1 VSNTNNVSVKEGVS
15 LKPAQ
20 GYLEETVPPFT
31 PFLAMEEASRCL
43 LCYNP
48 PCSEGCP
55 ADTNP
60 GDFIRAIRFR
70 NFKGAAEI
78 IRSNNILGGVC
89 ARVCPYE
96 KTCEGACERSGIDKP
111 IQIGRLQRYI
121 TDYEKATGFQALE
134 APKATKEKVA
144 MIGSGP
150 ASLSAAAT
158 LAMKGYPVT
167 IFEEKEKAGGVL
179 SYGIVP
185 ARLPQYVVDEEIEYV
200 TNLGVEIKLNTKV
213 GKDISLDEIRNSGYK
228 AIMLGAGMQIS
239 RTLDVPGIE
248 LDGVTTAVEYLAK
261 ARSNIAGFN
270 AGKHVVVIGGGDVAL
285 DCATTARL
293 KDAESV
299 TVLYRRTREE
309 APANRQELEYT
320 ESLGIN
326 FAFTLSPSIFE
337 GENGKLT
344 TVKANGTRSKSAIKL
359 EADTVVFAIGQQ
371 PEDFSEIV
379 KGIGLDKNNFVT
391 SLENGTTSIPDI
403 FVAGDIDQDST
414 KTVVNSV
421 QGGKIAAAS
430 IEKYLSK
437 AGRKQ
442 ASCSPMHPKEYLSEN
457 IGKSSGL

>member
-1 VSNTNNVSVKEGVS
+1 VSDSNNVGVKAGIS
-15 LKPAQ
+15 LKPTQ

-31 PFLAMEEASRCL
+31 PFLAMEEAARCL

-111 IQIGRLQRYI
+111 IQIGRLQRFV
-121 TDYEKATGFQALE
+121 TDYEKSTNFQVLDP
-134 APKATKEKVA
+134 PKATKEKVA

-200 TNLGVEIKLNTKV
+200 TKLGVEIKLNTKV
-213 GKDISLDEIRNSGYK
+213 GKDISLDEIRKQDYK
-228 AIMLGAGMQIS
+228 AIMIGAGMQIT
-239 RTLDVPGIE
+239 RTLPIPGKE
-248 LDGVTTAVEYLAK
+248 LEGVTTAVEYLAK
-261 ARSNIAGFN
+261 ARSNDASFN

-293 KDAESV
+293 NDAESV

-337 GENGKLT
+337 SENGKLT
-344 TVKANGTRSKSAIKL
+344 TVKANGTRSKSAMKI

-371 PEDFSEIV
+371 PEDFSKVIE
-379 KGIGLDKNNFVT
+379 GIGFDKNNFIT
-391 SLENGTTSIPDI
+391 SLENGTTSVPDI
-403 FVAGDIDQDST
+403 FVAGDIDIDST

-421 QGGKIAAAS
+421 QGGKIAAIS
-430 IEKYLSK
+430 IEEYLTK

-442 ASCSPMHPKEYLSEN
+442 AFCSPMHPEG
-457 IGKSSGL
+457 GK

>member
-1 VSNTNNVSVKEGVS
+1 VSDSNNVGIKEGIS

-70 NFKGAAEI
+70 NFMGAAEI

-111 IQIGRLQRYI
+111 IQIGRLQRFI
-121 TDYEKATGFQALE
+121 TDYEKTTGFQALE

-213 GKDISLDEIRNSGYK
+213 GKDISLDDLRKQGYK

-239 RTLDVPGIE
+239 RTLDVPGKE
-248 LDGVTTAVEYLAK
+248 LNGVTTAVEYLAK
-261 ARSNIAGFN
+261 ARSNSSDFN

-337 GENGKLT
+337 GENGKVT
-344 TVKANGTRSKSAIKL
+344 VVKANGTRSKSAMKL

-371 PEDFSEIV
+371 PEDFSKIID
-379 KGIGLDKNNFVT
+379 GIGLDKNNFIT

-403 FVAGDIDQDST
+403 FVAGDIDLNAK

-430 IEKYLSK
+430 IEKYLLMGEK
-437 AGRKQ
+437 
-442 ASCSPMHPKEYLSEN
+442 
-457 IGKSSGL
+457 

>member
-1 VSNTNNVSVKEGVS
+1 VSDSNNVGVKEGIS
-15 LKPAQ
+15 LKPTQ
-20 GYLEETVPPFT
+20 GYLEETVPPYT

-121 TDYEKATGFQALE
+121 TDYEKATGFKVLE
-134 APKATKEKVA
+134 APEATKEKVA

-185 ARLPQYVVDEEIEYV
+185 VRLPQYVVDEEIEYV

-213 GKDISLDEIRNSGYK
+213 GKDISLDEIRSSGYK

-239 RTLDVPGIE
+239 RTLPVPGLE
-248 LDGVTTAVEYLAK
+248 LEGVTTAVEYLGK
-261 ARSNIAGFN
+261 ARSNSPDFN

-299 TVLYRRTREE
+299 TVMYRRTREE

-326 FAFTLSPSIFE
+326 FAFTLSPAVFE

-344 TVKANGTRSKSAIKL
+344 TVKANGTRSKSAMKL
-359 EADTVVFAIGQQ
+359 EADTVIFAIGQQ
-371 PEDFSEIV
+371 PEDFSNIV
-379 KGIGLDKNNFVT
+379 EGLGLDKNNFVT

-403 FVAGDIDQDST
+403 FVAGDMDLDST

-421 QGGKIAAAS
+421 QGGKITALS
-430 IEKYLSK
+430 IEEYLTK

-442 ASCSPMHPKEYLSEN
+442 ASCSPMHPKG
-457 IGKSSGL
+457 GK

>member
-1 VSNTNNVSVKEGVS
+1 MSSSNNVSVKEGVS
-15 LKPAQ
+15 LKPDQ

-96 KTCEGACERSGIDKP
+96 KTCEAGCERSGIDKP
-111 IQIGRLQRYI
+111 IQIGRLQRFI
-121 TDYEKATGFQALE
+121 TDFEKTTNFQVLDPPA
-134 APKATKEKVA
+134 ATKEKVA
-144 MIGSGP
+144 MIGAGP

-185 ARLPQYVVDEEIEYV
+185 ARLPQYVVDEEVEYV

-213 GKDISLDEIRNSGYK
+213 GKDISLNDIRNQGYK
-228 AIMLGAGMQIS
+228 AIMIGAGMAIS
-239 RTLDVPGIE
+239 KTIE
-248 LDGVTTAVEYLAK
+248 VEGMELEGVETAVDYLAQ
-261 ARSNIAGFN
+261 ARSNDGKSDI
-270 AGKHVVVIGGGDVAL
+270 GKHVVVIGCGDVAL
-285 DCATTARL
+285 DSATTARL
-293 KDAESV
+293 NNAESV

-309 APANRQELEYT
+309 APANRLELEYA
-320 ESLGIN
+320 ESLGIH
-326 FAFTLSPSIFE
+326 FAFTFSPAVFE
-337 GENGKLT
+337 GENGKLK
-344 TVKANGTRSKSAIKL
+344 TVKANGTRNKSAIKL
-359 EADTVVFAIGQQ
+359 EADKVIFAIGQQ
-371 PEDFSEIV
+371 PEDFSGVIES
-379 KGIGLDKNNFVT
+379 IGLDKGNFVT
-391 SLENGTTSIPDI
+391 SLENGKTSISDI
-403 FVAGDIDQDST
+403 FVAGDIDADAK
-414 KTVVNSV
+414 KTVVHSV
-421 QGGKIAAAS
+421 QGGKIAAQS
-430 IEKYLSK
+430 IEEYLTK

-442 ASCSPMHPKEYLSEN
+442 ASCSPMRPKG
-457 IGKSSGL
+457 GK

>member
-1 VSNTNNVSVKEGVS
+1 MSNSNNVGVKEGIS
-15 LKPAQ
+15 LKPSQ
-20 GYLEETVPPFT
+20 GYLEETVTPFT
-31 PFLAMEEASRCL
+31 PFLAMEEAARCL

-121 TDYEKATGFQALE
+121 TDFEKTTGFQVLD
-134 APKATKEKVA
+134 PPPSTKEKVA
-144 MIGSGP
+144 MIGAGP

-158 LAMKGYPVT
+158 LAMKGYSVT
-167 IFEEKEKAGGVL
+167 IFEEKKKAGGVL

-213 GKDISLDEIRNSGYK
+213 GKDITLDEIRNQGYK
-228 AIMLGAGMQIS
+228 AILLGAGMQIS
-239 RTLDVPGIE
+239 RTLDVPG
-248 LDGVTTAVEYLAK
+248 LDLEGVTTAVEYLGK
-261 ARSNIAGFN
+261 ARSNDKDFN
-270 AGKHVVVIGGGDVAL
+270 PGKNVVVIGGGDVAL

-326 FAFTLSPSIFE
+326 FAFTLSPAVFE

-344 TVKANGTRSKSAIKL
+344 TIKANGTRNKSAMKL

-371 PEDFSEIV
+371 PEDFSKVVE
-379 KGIGLDKNNFVT
+379 GIGLDKNNFVT
-391 SLENGTTSIPDI
+391 SLENGKTNIPDI
-403 FVAGDIDQDST
+403 FVAGDIDLDSI

-421 QGGKIAAAS
+421 QGGKIAAKS
-430 IEKYLSK
+430 IEEYLTK

-442 ASCSPMHPKEYLSEN
+442 ASCSPMHPKG
-457 IGKSSGL
+457 GK

>member
-1 VSNTNNVSVKEGVS
+1 MSSSNNVSVKEGVS

-96 KTCEGACERSGIDKP
+96 KTCEAGCERSGIDKP

-121 TDYEKATGFQALE
+121 TDFEKTTKFQALDPP
-134 APKATKEKVA
+134 AATKEKVA
-144 MIGSGP
+144 MIGAGP

-185 ARLPQYVVDEEIEYV
+185 ARLPQYVVDEEVEYV

-213 GKDISLDEIRNSGYK
+213 GKDITLDEIRNQGYK
-228 AIMLGAGMQIS
+228 AIMIGAGMQIS
-239 RTLDVPGIE
+239 RTLDVPGKE
-248 LDGVTTAVEYLAK
+248 LDGVTTAVEYLGK
-261 ARSNIAGFN
+261 ARSNTAGFN
-270 AGKHVVVIGGGDVAL
+270 EGKHVVVIGGGDVAL

-309 APANRQELEYT
+309 APANRLELEYA
-320 ESLGIN
+320 ESIGIN
-326 FAFTLSPSIFE
+326 FAYTLSPSIFE
-337 GENGKLT
+337 GENGKVT
-344 TVKANGTRSKSAIKL
+344 VVKANGTRSKSAMKL

-371 PEDFSEIV
+371 PEDFSKVIE
-379 KGIGLDKNNFVT
+379 GIGLDKNNFVT

-403 FVAGDIDQDST
+403 FVAGDIDTDAN
-414 KTVVNSV
+414 KTVVHSV
-421 QGGKIAAAS
+421 QGGKIAAQS
-430 IEKYLSK
+430 IE
-437 AGRKQ
+437 
-442 ASCSPMHPKEYLSEN
+442 EYL
-457 IGKSSGL
+457 IKGGK

>member
-1 VSNTNNVSVKEGVS
+1 MSNSSNVGVKEGIS
-15 LKPAQ
+15 LKPTQ
-20 GYLEETVPPFT
+20 GYFEETVPPFT

-96 KTCEGACERSGIDKP
+96 KTCEAGCERSGIDKP
-111 IQIGRLQRYI
+111 IQIGRLQRFI
-121 TDYEKATGFQALE
+121 TDFEKTADFQALE
-134 APKATKEKVA
+134 PMPATKEKVA
-144 MIGSGP
+144 MIGAGP

-185 ARLPQYVVDEEIEYV
+185 ARLPQYIVDEEIEYV
-200 TNLGVEIKLNTKV
+200 TKLGVEIKLNTKV
-213 GKDISLDEIRNSGYK
+213 GKDISLEEIRKQGYK
-228 AIMLGAGMQIS
+228 AILIGAGMQIS
-239 RTLDVPGIE
+239 RTLDIEGIE
-248 LDGVTTAVEYLAK
+248 LNGVTTAVEYLAK
-261 ARSNIAGFN
+261 ARSDSDNFT

-293 KDAESV
+293 RDAESV

-326 FAFTLSPSIFE
+326 FAFTFSPAIFE

-344 TVKANGTRSKSAIKL
+344 AVKANGTRSKSAIKL

-371 PEDFSEIV
+371 PEDFSKVIE
-379 KGIGLDKNNFVT
+379 GIGFDKNNFVT
-391 SLENGTTSIPDI
+391 SLENGTTSIPDV
-403 FVAGDIDQDST
+403 FVAGDIDLDSA
-414 KTVVNSV
+414 KTVVNSI
-421 QGGKIAAAS
+421 QGGKIAAQS
-430 IEKYLSK
+430 IEEYLSK
-437 AGRKQ
+437 GEK
-442 ASCSPMHPKEYLSEN
+442 
-457 IGKSSGL
+457 